1 MTQQVTHIAGGKGDL
16 VDHGGVDAHG
26 PDSQGIEARNYAH
39 RAEAP
44 HTAGYLWK
52 PVLASIEREQGR
64 LGRAARIVD
73 LGCGAGHLVSDLARR
88 GYDIVGIEP
97 SDSGV
102 AAFRASGR
110 PGRVIQSDANGGLAA
125 QLGAAGFGAFDIVVS
140 TEVIEHVYEP
150 RKYAA
155 CMRSLLAPGGLA
167 IVTTPYHGY
176 WKNLLIALTGKFDDH
191 FTALWDYG
199 HIKFWSRAT
208 LTALLAEQGFAAERF
223 SRVGRAL
230 PALAKSMVL
239 EVRRG
244 A

>member
-1 MTQQVTHIAGGKGDL
+1 MTQQVTHMAGGNGSLGRDSG
-16 VDHGGVDAHG
+16 HGGPDAHG
-26 PDSQGIEARNYAH
+26 VEARNYAH
-39 RAEAP
+39 RAEQP

-52 PVLASIEREQGR
+52 PVLASIEREQAR
-64 LGRAARIVD
+64 LGRPVRIVD

-125 QLGAAGFGAFDIVVS
+125 ELASAGLGAFDIVVS
-140 TEVIEHVYEP
+140 TEVVEHVYEP

-176 WKNLLIALTGKFDDH
+176 WKNLLIALMGKSDDH

-208 LTALLAEQGFAAERF
+208 MTTLVSEQGFEVERF